1 MKSIRDGLETK
12 ITPFFSKRFDSVEK
26 AQSMYI
32 KAMTE
37 INQTLTGRGVE
48 GGKAPETVVELMP
61 RMMKLLEPMIKV
73 TVLQAETEDEL
84 AIGSLM
90 REGLRKNKFFNRF
103 ANDTAIIYAKYFKD
117 LDARFYDRYGNISQ
131 ERLLEEALRRIDY
144 EVRYKTGGYEH
155 EYLNPETDSKKK
167 DLMCQ
172 SSFELQ
178 KHSQKK
184 KKPKEKRSGKVKK
197 FCIDRILNT

>member
-1 MKSIRDGLETK
+1 
-12 ITPFFSKRFDSVEK
+12 
-26 AQSMYI
+26 MYI
-32 KAMTE
+32 KAMTG
-37 INQTLTGRGVE
+37 NQSNLDRQGKSKV
-48 GGKAPETVVELMP
+48 GKAPETVVELMP

-90 REGLRKNKFFNRF
+90 REKGFCAKNKFFLIALPTTRRSFTRN
-103 ANDTAIIYAKYFKD
+103 TLKI
-117 LDARFYDRYGNISQ
+117 LMLVFYDRYGNISQ

-155 EYLNPETDSKKK
+155 EYLNPKPIQRKRIS
-167 DLMCQ
+167 CGQ

-184 KKPKEKRSGKVKK
+184 KKPKEKKGSGRK
-197 FCIDRILNT
+197 

>member
-1 MKSIRDGLETK
+1 
-12 ITPFFSKRFDSVEK
+12 
-26 AQSMYI
+26 MYI
-32 KAMTE
+32 KAMTG
-37 INQTLTGRGVE
+37 NQSNLDRQGKSKV
-48 GGKAPETVVELMP
+48 GKAPETVVELMP

-90 REGLRKNKFFNRF
+90 REKGFCAKNKFFLIALPTTRRSFTRN
-103 ANDTAIIYAKYFKD
+103 TLKI
-117 LDARFYDRYGNISQ
+117 LMLVFYDRYGNISQ

-167 DLMCQ
+167 DLMW
-172 SSFELQ
+172 SKLIRASKTLTEE
-178 KHSQKK
+178 
-184 KKPKEKRSGKVKK
+184 EKAKRKARKREKVK
-197 FCIDRILNT
+197 RNSA